1 MGTLVRQI
9 DAYYRANRL
18 EPFTSMSSA
27 ASQVHQLGLPDCFLV
42 MLACDGLSAEV
53 RQLS

>member
-1 MGTLVRQI
+1 VGTLVRHD

-27 ASQVHQLGLPDCFLV
+27 AIQVYLLELLNCFLV
-42 MLACDGLSAEV
+42 LMACDGLSAEV